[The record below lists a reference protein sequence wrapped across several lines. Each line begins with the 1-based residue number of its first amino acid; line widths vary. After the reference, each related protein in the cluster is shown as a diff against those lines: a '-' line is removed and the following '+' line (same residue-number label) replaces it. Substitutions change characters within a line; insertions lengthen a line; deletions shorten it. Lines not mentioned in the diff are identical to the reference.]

1 MIPEVSSLKVRNVV
15 LGSMMFGLGVFAS
28 CGGEEATPTAEDL
41 SRMLLTESDLEGEWV
56 LFNGPQGG
64 DEMVDPSGILTDQQ
78 RELVPS
84 FDFCDKASDGAKE
97 IAEVLRPQVF
107 RQLDLTTDDEIDP
120 PFDRSGHM
128 IFVQQFLYADDP
140 DEITESFDLVREGTT
155 ACFGI
160 IPADEEGPG
169 FAEELEVPSVGDDR
183 FGALI
188 TIEEAGGWAEWHIQE
203 VMFRQGAVL
212 MRLVLIDIRAGDDP
226 YFTTEE
232 FGDLVKTAAA
242 KL

>member
-1 MIPEVSSLKVRNVV
+1 MRVRNVMV
-15 LGSMMFGLGVFAS
+15 GSLLFGLSVFVS
-28 CGGEEATPTAEDL
+28 CGGDESIPTADDL
-41 SRMLLTESDLEGEWV
+41 SGMLLVASELEGEWV

-64 DEMVDPSGILTDQQ
+64 DEMVDPSGILTEEQ

-84 FDFCDKASDGAKE
+84 FDFCDTASDEAKAV
-97 IAEVLRPQVF
+97 AESLRPFVF

-128 IFVQQFLYADDP
+128 IFLQQFLYADDP
-140 DEITESFDLVREGTT
+140 DVITKSFDLVREGTT
-155 ACFGI
+155 ACFGV

-169 FAEELEVPSVGDDR
+169 LAEELEVPDIGDDR
-183 FGALI
+183 FGVLI

-203 VMFRQGAVL
+203 AFVFDGPIL
-212 MRLVLIDIRAGDDP
+212 MRLVLVDIRAGDDP

-232 FGDLVKTAAA
+232 FGAMVTTAAA